1 MYANA
6 PKNNIAIK
14 NLSLLCD
21 LELIMGLHA
30 IVPLLDFVHVLI
42 KLAQSCDVFIC
53 NFIDA
58 MVCHFE
64 FY

>member
-42 KLAQSCDVFIC
+42 KLAQSYDVFIC